1 MPERGPQG
9 GTSTPKPA
17 RSSAWPTAALLL
29 GCLLAGGLLA
39 GAPLPARA
47 EEQRNMRLV
56 GADDLQ
62 ARSAYQ
68 PVVHHQGARWIA
80 YVGHH
85 GGKRMNP
92 LTGRVEDNGTSIV
105 DVTDPKHPRYLHHIP
120 GAEGLAEAGGAA
132 MVRVC
137 DGKTLPRGQREKTY
151 LLRTLGN
158 LAHEVWDV
166 TDPANPARLVTVLD
180 GLKSTHKNWWEC
192 DTGIAYLVSDGAPSG
207 WRTNRMTKI
216 YDLGDP
222 AQARFIRDFG
232 LVGQEPGSTGTAP
245 EGVHGPIAL
254 RNRVYFAYGTGAKGE
269 LQIVDRD
276 KLLAG
281 NPQVA
286 DRFAP
291 TAENLL
297 YPQLGR
303 LVMSPAWGGHTS
315 FPILGISVPHWAP
328 GVPGRTRDFVLLVSE
343 SLRNECQE
351 VRQLAFMVDVTTE
364 RTPFPVATV
373 EVPDPTGDFCR
384 RGGRFGPHSSNE
396 SFTPIYYGR
405 LVFIAYFNAGVRA
418 VDVRDPFHPTEAGF
432 YIPSVTAKTDK
443 RCVEV
448 SGAPRCKTAIQT
460 NNVDVDDRGLVYLA
474 DRADTGLHIVELTGP
489 ARAIA
494 NFSR

>member
-1 MPERGPQG
+1 V
-9 GTSTPKPA
+9 ST
-17 RSSAWPTAALLL
+17 RSGWSAALV
-29 GCLLAGGLLA
+29 LAGLLVC
-39 GAPLPARA
+39 APAAPA

-56 GADDLQ
+56 GMDDLQ

-92 LTGRVEDNGTSIV
+92 LTGQEELNGTSIL

-120 GAEGLAEAGGAA
+120 GAEGEAEAGGAA

-137 DGKTLPRGQREKTY
+137 DGKTLPRAQKEKTY

-166 TDPANPARLVTVLD
+166 TDPAKPVRLVTVLD

-222 AQARFIRDFG
+222 AQPRFIRDFG
-232 LVGQEPGSTGTAP
+232 LPGQEPGSTGVAP

-254 RNRVYFAYGTGAKGE
+254 RNRVYFAYGTGAKGV
-269 LQIVDRD
+269 LQIVDRE

-281 NPQVA
+281 NPQAA

-297 YPQLGR
+297 YPQIGR
-303 LVMSPAWGGHTS
+303 LDMSPAWGGHTS
-315 FPILGISVPHWAP
+315 FPILGVSVPHWSPA
-328 GVPGRTRDFVLLVSE
+328 VPGRTRDFVLLVSE

-351 VRQLAFMVDVTTE
+351 IRQLSFMVDVTTE
-364 RTPFPVATV
+364 RTPYSVATF

-396 SFTPIYYGR
+396 SFSPIYYGR
-405 LVFIAYFNAGVRA
+405 LAFIAYFNAGVRA
-418 VDVRDPFHPTEAGF
+418 VDVRDPFHPIEAGF
-432 YIPSVTAKTDK
+432 YVPSVTAKTDK

-448 SGAPRCKTAIQT
+448 AGGPPRCKTSIQT
-460 NNVDVDDRGLVYLA
+460 NNVDVDDRGFIYLA

-494 NFSR
+494 NFTK

>member
-1 MPERGPQG
+1 MIGLLG
-9 GTSTPKPA
+9 
-17 RSSAWPTAALLL
+17 ALLV
-29 GCLLAGGLLA
+29 
-39 GAPLPARA
+39 GAPAPGVAD
-47 EEQRNMRLV
+47 EQRNMRLV

-62 ARSAYQ
+62 GRSAYQ

-85 GGKRMNP
+85 GGKRVNP
-92 LTGRVEDNGTSIV
+92 LTGQMELNGTSIV
-105 DVTDPKHPRYLHHIP
+105 DVTDPKQPRYLHHIP
-120 GAEGLAEAGGAA
+120 GAEGEAEAGGAA

-137 DGKTLPRGQREKTY
+137 DGKTLPRGQKEKTY

-166 TDPANPARLVTVLD
+166 TDPAKPARIVTVLD

-222 AQARFIRDFG
+222 AQPRFIRDFG
-232 LVGQEPGSTGTAP
+232 LPGQEPGSTGTAP

-254 RNRVYFAYGTGAKGE
+254 RNRVYFAYGTGAKGV
-269 LQIVDRD
+269 LQIVDRE

-281 NPQVA
+281 NPQAA

-291 TAENLL
+291 TPDNLL
-297 YPQLGR
+297 YPQIGR
-303 LVMSPAWGGHTS
+303 LDMSPAWGGHTA
-315 FPILGISVPHWAP
+315 FPILGVSVPHWSP

-351 VRQLAFMVDVTTE
+351 IRQLSFMVDVTTE
-364 RTPFPVATV
+364 RTPFSVATF

-396 SFTPIYYGR
+396 SFSPVYYGR
-405 LVFIAYFNAGVRA
+405 LAFIAYFNAGVRA
-418 VDVRDPFHPTEAGF
+418 VDVRDPFHPTEAAF

-460 NNVDVDDRGLVYLA
+460 NNVDVDDRGFVYLA

>member
-1 MPERGPQG
+1 VNTR
-9 GTSTPKPA
+9 
-17 RSSAWPTAALLL
+17 SAWSAALLL
-29 GCLLAGGLLA
+29 GLGVLLTS
-39 GAPLPARA
+39 APAPA

-56 GADDLQ
+56 GMDDLQ

-68 PVVHHQGARWIA
+68 PVVHQQGARWIA
-80 YVGHH
+80 YIGHH

-92 LTGRVEDNGTSIV
+92 LTGQVELNGTSIV
-105 DVTDPKHPRYLHHIP
+105 DVTDPKRPRYLHHIP
-120 GAEGLAEAGGAA
+120 GAEGEAEAGGAA

-137 DGKTLPRGQREKTY
+137 DGKTLPHAVKDKTY

-166 TDPANPARLVTVLD
+166 TDPAKPARLVTVLD

-207 WRTNRMTKI
+207 WRTNRMTKV
-216 YDLGDP
+216 YDLSDP
-222 AQARFIRDFG
+222 AQPRFIRDFG
-232 LVGQEPGSTGTAP
+232 LPGQEPGSTGTAP

-254 RNRVYFAYGTGAKGE
+254 RNRVYFAYGTGAKGV

-281 NPQVA
+281 DPQA
-286 DRFAP
+286 TDRFAP
-291 TAENLL
+291 TSANLL
-297 YPQLGR
+297 YPQIGR
-303 LVMSPAWGGHTS
+303 LDMSPAWGGHTS
-315 FPILGISVPHWAP
+315 FPILGITVPHWAP
-328 GVPGRTRDFVLLVSE
+328 SVPGRTRDFVLLVSE
-343 SLRNECQE
+343 ALRNECQE
-351 VRQLAFMVDVTTE
+351 IRQLSFMVDVTTE
-364 RTPFPVATV
+364 RTPFSVATF

-396 SFTPIYYGR
+396 SFSPIYYGR
-405 LVFIAYFNAGVRA
+405 LAFIAYFNAGVRA
-418 VDVRDPFHPTEAGF
+418 VDIRDPFHPTEAGF

-443 RCVEV
+443 RCIEV

-460 NNVDVDDRGLVYLA
+460 NNVDVDDRGFIYLA

-494 NFSR
+494 NFAK

>member
-1 MPERGPQG
+1 VNTR
-9 GTSTPKPA
+9 
-17 RSSAWPTAALLL
+17 SAWGAALLL
-29 GCLLAGGLLA
+29 GGLLA
-39 GAPLPARA
+39 CAPTAAA

-56 GADDLQ
+56 GMDDLQ

-68 PVVHHQGARWIA
+68 PVVHQQGARWIA
-80 YVGHH
+80 YIGHH

-92 LTGRVEDNGTSIV
+92 LTGQMELNGTSIV
-105 DVTDPKHPRYLHHIP
+105 DVTDPKRPRYLHHIP
-120 GAEGLAEAGGAA
+120 GAEGEAEAGGAA

-137 DGKTLPRGQREKTY
+137 DGKTLPHGAKDKTY

-166 TDPANPARLVTVLD
+166 TDPAKPARLVTVLD

-216 YDLGDP
+216 YDLSDP
-222 AQARFIRDFG
+222 AQPRFIRDFG
-232 LVGQEPGSTGTAP
+232 LPGQEPGSTGTAP

-254 RNRVYFAYGTGAKGE
+254 RNRVYFAYGTGAKGV

-281 NPQVA
+281 DPQAA

-291 TAENLL
+291 TPANLL
-297 YPQLGR
+297 YPQIGR
-303 LVMSPAWGGHTS
+303 LDMSPAWGGHTS
-315 FPILGISVPHWAP
+315 FPILGITVPHWAAD
-328 GVPGRTRDFVLLVSE
+328 VPGRTRDFVLLVSE
-343 SLRNECQE
+343 ALRNECQE
-351 VRQLAFMVDVTTE
+351 LRQLSFMVDVTTE
-364 RTPFPVATV
+364 RTPFSVATF

-396 SFTPIYYGR
+396 SFSPIYYGR
-405 LVFIAYFNAGVRA
+405 LAFIAYFNAGVRA
-418 VDVRDPFHPTEAGF
+418 VDIRDPFHPTEAGF
-432 YIPSVTAKTDK
+432 FIPSVTAKTDK
-443 RCVEV
+443 RCIEV

-460 NNVDVDDRGLVYLA
+460 NNVDVDDRGFIYLA
-474 DRADTGLHIVELTGP
+474 DRADTGLHIVELTGA

-494 NFSR
+494 NFAK

>member
-1 MPERGPQG
+1 MI
-9 GTSTPKPA
+9 S
-17 RSSAWPTAALLL
+17 LLVGVL
-29 GCLLAGGLLA
+29 VGLLA
-39 GAPLPARA
+39 LTVVAPAPA

-56 GADDLQ
+56 GVDDLQ

-68 PVVHHQGARWIA
+68 PVVHHQGARWVA
-80 YVGHH
+80 YIGHH

-92 LTGRVEDNGTSIV
+92 LTGQVEDSGTSIV

-120 GAEGLAEAGGAA
+120 GSVGEAEAGGAA

-137 DGKTLPRGQREKTY
+137 DGKTLPHGQREKTY

-166 TDPANPARLVTVLD
+166 TDPAKPARLVTVLD

-216 YDLGDP
+216 YDLSDP
-222 AQARFIRDFG
+222 AQPRFIRDFG
-232 LVGQEPGSTGTAP
+232 LPGQEPGSTGTAP
-245 EGVHGPIAL
+245 EGVHGPIAF
-254 RNRVYFAYGTGAKGE
+254 RNRVYFAYGTGAKGV
-269 LQIVDRD
+269 LQIVDRE

-281 NPQVA
+281 NPQAA

-291 TAENLL
+291 TPDNLL
-297 YPQLGR
+297 YPQIGR
-303 LVMSPAWGGHTS
+303 LDMSPAWGGHTA
-315 FPILGISVPHWAP
+315 FPILGISVPHWSP

-364 RTPFPVATV
+364 RTPFSVATF

-396 SFTPIYYGR
+396 SFSPIYYGR
-405 LVFIAYFNAGVRA
+405 LAFIAYFNAGVRA
-418 VDVRDPFHPTEAGF
+418 VDVRDPFHPTEAAF
-432 YIPSVTAKTDK
+432 YIPSVSAKTDK

-460 NNVDVDDRGLVYLA
+460 NNVDVDDRGFIYLA

>member
-1 MPERGPQG
+1 MNTR
-9 GTSTPKPA
+9 
-17 RSSAWPTAALLL
+17 SAWSAALLL
-29 GCLLAGGLLA
+29 GLLGVLLAA
-39 GAPLPARA
+39 APAPA

-56 GADDLQ
+56 GMDDLQ

-68 PVVHHQGARWIA
+68 PVVHQQGARWIA
-80 YVGHH
+80 YIGHH

-92 LTGRVEDNGTSIV
+92 LTGQVELNGTSIV
-105 DVTDPKHPRYLHHIP
+105 DVTDPKRPRYLHHIP
-120 GAEGLAEAGGAA
+120 GAEGEAEAGGAA

-137 DGKTLPRGQREKTY
+137 DGKTLPHAAKDKTY

-166 TDPANPARLVTVLD
+166 TDPAKPARLVTVLD

-216 YDLGDP
+216 YDLSDP
-222 AQARFIRDFG
+222 AQPRFIRDFG
-232 LVGQEPGSTGTAP
+232 LPGQEPGSTGTAP

-254 RNRVYFAYGTGAKGE
+254 RNRVYFAYGTGAKGV

-281 NPQVA
+281 DPQA
-286 DRFAP
+286 TDRFAP
-291 TAENLL
+291 TPANLL
-297 YPQLGR
+297 YPQIGR
-303 LVMSPAWGGHTS
+303 LDMSPAWGGHTS
-315 FPILGISVPHWAP
+315 FPILGITVPHWAP
-328 GVPGRTRDFVLLVSE
+328 SVPGRTRDFVLLVSE
-343 SLRNECQE
+343 ALRNECQE
-351 VRQLAFMVDVTTE
+351 IRQLSFMVDVTTE
-364 RTPFPVATV
+364 RTPFSVATF

-396 SFTPIYYGR
+396 SFSPIYYGR
-405 LVFIAYFNAGVRA
+405 LAFIAYFNAGVRA
-418 VDVRDPFHPTEAGF
+418 VDIRDPFHPTEAGF

-443 RCVEV
+443 RCIEV

-460 NNVDVDDRGLVYLA
+460 NNVDVDDRGFIYLA

-494 NFSR
+494 NFAK